1 MTLLAFLGAAGA
13 WSAQAHAESHL
24 MRFADVHDDSIVFTY
39 EGDLWLAS
47 AAGGD
52 ARRIT
57 NDPGTERFAKFSP
70 DGKRLAFTANYDGG
84 TDVYVMDARGGPPT
98 RLTYHP
104 APDYALDW
112 FPDGQAVL
120 FRSRRAYPFRGEEIY
135 KVSVDGG
142 LPERLPVDR
151 AGLTALSPDGTQIAY
166 NRISR
171 ESRTWKRYKGGMAQD
186 IWVGSLAAGDFQR
199 LTDWPGSDN
208 FPMWADD
215 SICYTSDREFGTLNL
230 YKQNVATKE
239 ITALTSY
246 PDFDVKYPSIGTG
259 KIVYQYAESL
269 HLLDLQT
276 GEFRKV
282 EINIPSDLVKM
293 RPAFLSPTDHVGS
306 FGLSPSGTRLLI
318 EMRGEIVN
326 APVTQGEPINLTRAS
341 ASREKNA
348 TWSPDGRWVA
358 FISDRTGEEEL
369 YLVDQKG
376 QEPARRLT
384 EGGKGFLMQ
393 PVWSPDSKWLL
404 HSDKFLKLN
413 LVDAATGKVTIVDQ
427 GEYDDAWERWGIQDY
442 VWSPDSRWIA
452 YTKMEANLHESIFLY
467 SLDSKK
473 THRVTDDAWNDFSPS
488 FDGEGRYL
496 YFLSNRS
503 FAPTMGAIDQ
513 NHIFLDV
520 CRPYLIVLAAEEPS
534 PFAPQDSEQTIDD
547 ADGDK
552 ADGDNAEGDK
562 ADGDDAEGDKVDGD
576 DAKGDGDSEK
586 DKDEAE
592 GDDEKTPKTVIHL
605 ENFARRTVVVEDIKP
620 GNYFRLE
627 ATKDGFLYLSK
638 KGRSFLKYQAVTDK
652 TTEKLDLY
660 YYNIDEEDADD
671 RETKKILTGIN
682 NYHQSTDGKKL
693 VYRSGRAHGVVDVA
707 KEAEVGDGKVD
718 LAGVKIKVDRPAE
731 FAQIFNEAWRV
742 QRDWFYDPG
751 MHGVDWNAMGEKYR
765 KFVPYCGD
773 RSDLNYLIG
782 EMIGELGAG
791 HTYIYGGEYLDRA
804 KRIST
809 GLLGVDFEPAAT
821 AAYHQI
827 AHIVP
832 GHNWNPA
839 ERSPLSA
846 PGCPVQP
853 GDYLISIDGEEVAR
867 GDNPYRLLEN
877 KADRVV
883 TLGYN
888 SKPTADGVQT
898 YRLRTLGSERTIRY
912 RQWVDRNRQFVEQQG
927 QGRIGYLH
935 LPNMMEPGLIEF
947 AKAFFPAYTKDAIV
961 IDIRY
966 NGGGFV
972 GDMIVDRLE
981 RKLWA
986 LTQPREGKFIRDP
999 ERVFHGHLVVVMN
1012 EDTGSNG
1019 EYFAETI
1026 KIRQLAKL
1034 IGMRTWGGAV
1044 GIEPHQILLD
1054 GATTTPPQ
1062 FAPFGINGEW
1072 LIEGHGVVPDIEV
1085 QNMPGDVVQGRD
1097 AQLETAISVLLEQ
1110 IKEDPMPLPERPAY
1124 PKKPKP
1130 TR

>member
-1 MTLLAFLGAAGA
+1 MQKTSLQRTGMTLLAFLGAAIASGTL
-13 WSAQAHAESHL
+13 AHAESHL
-24 MRFADVHDDSIVFTY
+24 MRYADVHNDSIVFTY

-70 DGKRLAFTANYDGG
+70 GGQRLAFTANYDGG
-84 TDVYVMDARGGPPT
+84 TDVYIMDARGGPPT

-112 FPDGQAVL
+112 FPDGQAIL

-135 KVSVDGG
+135 KVSIEGG

-151 AGLTALSPDGTQIAY
+151 AGLTALSPDGTRIAY

-186 IWVGSLAAGDFQR
+186 IWVGSLADGDFQR
-199 LTDWPGSDN
+199 LTDWPGSDH
-208 FPMWADD
+208 FPMWAGD
-215 SICYTSDREFGTLNL
+215 SIYYTSDREHGTLNL

-269 HLLDLQT
+269 HLLDIQT

-293 RPAFLSPTDHVGS
+293 RPAYVSPTDHVGS

-318 EMRGEIVN
+318 ETRGEIVN
-326 APVTQGEPINLTRAS
+326 VPVDKGEPINLTRAS
-341 ASREKNA
+341 GSREKNA
-348 TWSPDGRWVA
+348 AWSPNGRWVA
-358 FISDRTGEEEL
+358 FVSDRTGEEAL

-376 QEPARRLT
+376 AKPTRRLT

-393 PVWSPDSKWLL
+393 PVWSPDSKSLL
-404 HSDKFLKLN
+404 HSDKFMKLN
-413 LVDAATGKVTIVDQ
+413 LVDAATGDATVVDG

-473 THRVTDDAWNDFSPS
+473 TQRVTDNAWNDFSPS
-488 FDGEGRYL
+488 FDTEGRYL

-520 CRPYLIVLAAEEPS
+520 CRPYLIVLAADTAS
-534 PFAPQDSEQTIDD
+534 PFAPQDSEQAVDD
-547 ADGDK
+547 A
-552 ADGDNAEGDK
+552 ADDDSEEQG
-562 ADGDDAEGDKVDGD
+562 DAE
-576 DAKGDGDSEK
+576 
-586 DKDEAE
+586 KDEKEAE
-592 GDDEKTPKTVIHL
+592 VDDDETPKTKIDLDDFV
-605 ENFARRTVVVEDIKP
+605 RRTVVVADIKP

-627 ATKDGFLYLSK
+627 ATDDGFLYLSR

-652 TTEKLDLY
+652 TSDKLDLY
-660 YYNIDEEDADD
+660 YYKIDEDDADD
-671 RETKKILTGIN
+671 RETKKLLAGIN
-682 NYHQSTDGKKL
+682 NYHLSADGEKL
-693 VYRSGRAHGVVDVA
+693 VYRSGSTHGVVDTA
-707 KEAEVGDGKVD
+707 KEADVGDGKVD
-718 LAGVKIKVDRPAE
+718 LAAVKIKVDRPAE
-731 FAQIFNEAWRV
+731 FSQIFNEAWRV

-751 MHGVDWNAMGEKYR
+751 MHGVDWNAIGEKYR
-765 KFVPYCGD
+765 KFVPYCGN

-782 EMIGELGAG
+782 EMIGELSAG
-791 HTYIYGGEYLDRA
+791 HTYIRGGDYLGSA
-804 KRIST
+804 KRVST
-809 GLLGVDFEPAAT
+809 GLLGFDFAPAA
-821 AAYHQI
+821 AEAYHQI

-832 GHNWNPA
+832 GNNWDTA
-839 ERSPLSA
+839 ERSPLGA
-846 PGCPVQP
+846 PGCPIQS
-853 GDYLISIDGEEVAR
+853 GDYLISIDGEEVTR
-867 GDNPYRLLEN
+867 TDNPYRLLEN
-877 KADRVV
+877 KAGRVV

-888 SKPTADGVQT
+888 SKPSADGVKT
-898 YRLRTLGSERTIRY
+898 YRVHTLSSERSIRY

-927 QGRIGYLH
+927 QGRIGYVH
-935 LPNMMEPGLIEF
+935 LPNMMEAGLIEF
-947 AKAFFPAYTKDAIV
+947 AKAFFPAYTKEAIV

-972 GDMIVDRLE
+972 GDMIIDRLE

-1019 EYFAETI
+1019 EYFAEAI

-1044 GIEPHQILLD
+1044 GIEPHQHLLD

-1062 FAPFGINGEW
+1062 FAPFGINGKW
-1072 LIEGHGVVPDIEV
+1072 LIEGHGVDPDIEV
-1085 QNMPGDVVQGRD
+1085 QNMPGDVIRGRD
-1097 AQLETAISVLLEQ
+1097 AQLETGISVLLEQ
-1110 IKEDPMPLPERPAY
+1110 LKENPMPIPERPAY

-1130 TR
+1130 TG

>member
-1 MTLLAFLGAAGA
+1 MQKTSLQLTTTTALLAFLGSAIAG
-13 WSAQAHAESHL
+13 SASAHAESHL
-24 MRFADVHDDSIVFTY
+24 MRHADVHGDNIVFTY

-112 FPDGQAVL
+112 FPDGQSIL

-135 KVSVDGG
+135 KVSVEGG
-142 LPERLPVDR
+142 LPQRLPVDR
-151 AGLTALSPDGTQIAY
+151 AGLTALSPDGSQIAY

-186 IWVGSLAAGDFQR
+186 IWVGSLATGDFQR
-199 LTDWPGSDN
+199 LTDWPGSDH
-208 FPMWADD
+208 FPMWAGD
-215 SICYTSDREFGTLNL
+215 SIYYTSDRELGTLNL

-239 ITALTSY
+239 ITTLTSY

-269 HLLDLQT
+269 HLLDIQT

-282 EINIPSDLVKM
+282 EIDIPSDRVKM
-293 RPAFLSPTDHVGS
+293 RPAYLSATDHVGS
-306 FGLSPSGTRLLI
+306 FGLSPSGTRLLM

-326 APVTQGEPINLTRAS
+326 VPVDKGEPINLTQAS
-341 ASREKNA
+341 GSREKNA
-348 TWSPDGRWVA
+348 TWSPDGRWIA
-358 FISDRTGEEEL
+358 FVSDRTGEEEL

-376 QEPARRLT
+376 EKPARRLT
-384 EGGKGFLMQ
+384 EGGRGFLMQ
-393 PVWSPDSKWLL
+393 AVWSPDSKWLL
-404 HSDKFLKLN
+404 HSDKFMKLN
-413 LVDAATGKVTIVDQ
+413 LVDVATGKTTTVAQ
-427 GEYDDAWERWGIQDY
+427 GEYDDAWERWGIQEY

-452 YTKMEANLHESIFLY
+452 YTKMESNLHESIFLY
-467 SLDSKK
+467 ALESKE
-473 THRVTDDAWNDFSPS
+473 TTRVTDGAWNDFSPS
-488 FDGEGRYL
+488 FDPQGRYL

-503 FAPTMGAIDQ
+503 FTPTMGAIDQ
-513 NHIFLDV
+513 NHVFLDV
-520 CRPYLIVLAAEEPS
+520 CRPYLVVLAADAPS
-534 PFAPQDSEQTIDD
+534 PFAPQDSEQVVEEP
-547 ADGDK
+547 
-552 ADGDNAEGDK
+552 AEPT
-562 ADGDDAEGDKVDGD
+562 
-576 DAKGDGDSEK
+576 DAK
-586 DKDEAE
+586 KDEEGAA
-592 GDDEKTPKTVIHL
+592 GDDEAAPKTEIHL
-605 ENFARRTVVVEDIKP
+605 ENFARRTVVVADIRP

-627 ATKDGFLYLSK
+627 ATENGFLYLSK

-652 TTEKLDLY
+652 TSAKLDLY
-660 YYNIDEEDADD
+660 YYKVDEDDADE
-671 RETKKILTGIN
+671 RETQNILTGIN
-682 NYHQSTDGKKL
+682 NYHLSADGEKL
-693 VYRSGRAHGVVDVA
+693 VYRSGATHGVVDAA
-707 KEAEVGDGKVD
+707 KEADVGDGEVD
-718 LAGVKIKVDRPAE
+718 LAAVKIKVDRPAE

-751 MHGVDWNAMGEKYR
+751 MHGVDWNAIGEKYR

-773 RSDLNYLIG
+773 RSDLRYLIG

-791 HTYIYGGEYLDRA
+791 HTYIYGGDYLGRA

-809 GLLGVDFEPAAT
+809 GLLGVDFVPAA
-821 AAYHQI
+821 AGAYHQI
-827 AHIVP
+827 AHVVA
-832 GHNWNPA
+832 GNNWETS

-846 PGCPVQP
+846 PGCPIKP
-853 GDYLISIDGEEVAR
+853 GDYLISIDGHEVTRA
-867 GDNPYRLLEN
+867 DNPYRLLEN
-877 KADRVV
+877 KAGRVV

-888 SKPTADGVQT
+888 SKPTADGVKT
-898 YRLRTLGSERTIRY
+898 YRLRTLGSEQAIRY
-912 RQWVDRNRQFVEQQG
+912 RQWVDRNRRFVEQHS

-947 AKAFFPAYTKDAIV
+947 AKAFYPAYTKEAIV

-972 GDMIVDRLE
+972 GDMIIDRLE

-986 LTQPREGKFIRDP
+986 LTQPREGKCIRDP
-999 ERVFHGHLVVVMN
+999 ERAFHGHLIVVMN

-1019 EYFAETI
+1019 EYFAEAI
-1026 KIRQLAKL
+1026 KIRRLAKL
-1034 IGMRTWGGAV
+1034 VGMRTWGGAV
-1044 GIEPHQILLD
+1044 GIEPHQHLLD
-1054 GATTTPPQ
+1054 GGTTTPPQ
-1062 FAPFGINGEW
+1062 FAPFGINGTW

-1085 QNMPGDVVQGRD
+1085 QNMPGDVIQGRD

-1110 IKEDPMPLPERPAY
+1110 IKEAPMPLPERPAY